1 MQPPQIQNL
10 MSIGMELNGPN
21 KPKDLCPSRSW
32 EAKTSSLHFVLQV
45 NVISAR
51 FQIIV
56 NTIDSKTKNSHI
68 MVALGLVNGKE
79 KLYFFLRSTIMWIG
93 KITYVAGAI

>member
-1 MQPPQIQNL
+1 
-10 MSIGMELNGPN
+10 MSIGMELNRPN

-51 FQIIV
+51 FEIIV
-56 NTIDSKTKNSHI
+56 NTIDSKTKNYSHI

-79 KLYFFLRSTIMWIG
+79 NLYFFIRSTIMWIG
-93 KITYVAGAI
+93 KITYVAEAI